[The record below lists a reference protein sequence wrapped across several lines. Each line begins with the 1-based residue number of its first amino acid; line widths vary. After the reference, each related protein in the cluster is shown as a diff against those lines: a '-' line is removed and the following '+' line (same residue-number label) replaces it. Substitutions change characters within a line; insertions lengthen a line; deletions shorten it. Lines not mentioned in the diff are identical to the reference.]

1 MASADMRGELTCSI
15 CLNIYT
21 DPVTLQCGHNFCQ
34 ACIRNVLDS
43 QVTSG
48 VYTCPDCRSEF
59 KECPTLQRNT
69 TLCNIGKSFLSTHP
83 EQDTSAILCTNC
95 LHVPVPAV
103 KTCLL
108 CEAAL
113 CSNHVKVHTK
123 SPEHVLIEPS
133 ISLET
138 WKCAVHNEILKFYC
152 TVDAACVCVSCILFG
167 AHIGHQIEPLSKAS
181 DKKKEDLKTIMQTL
195 TSRTEK
201 IDTRVK
207 KLNEYKEKTQEKAT
221 SVTERVAAIIRDI
234 KKQLDDLQN
243 QVFCEIYGQNEVA
256 SAQIAALIHELDTEK
271 EALSKKMCHI
281 EELCNMTNPLCFLR
295 EWSSSSPEFCDIVK
309 GTVGDTN
316 VPNVMNLDED
326 KVLML
331 VQTGIDE
338 IVTEVK
344 MKLDVNESSEVLL
357 DVTTAGNNVALS
369 HDDEIVT
376 GTCALP
382 RVESRSAV
390 TVKWGG
396 GGGEPVPPQPQ
407 RPACTPSPG
416 PALEPPTNPDRET
429 QKAELR
435 EMLKAPQKKGDELYV
450 IDSRWFKQWKKYV
463 GYDSWDMYNV
473 GECNPGPVNNSGLFS
488 DADTLALKEHL
499 IDELDY
505 VLVPNE
511 AWLKLMS
518 WYGSV
523 EGQQPI
529 VRKVVEFG
537 MFVKQCKVEVYL
549 IELKLC
555 NESNPD
561 TLIPRH
567 FSKADTIETI
577 EKEMRNIFRIPV
589 GKETRLWKRYMKN
602 TYEQLTKP
610 EDTVED
616 AGLYQGEVVVIEQR
630 NADGTWPR
638 QSNSQKSHL
647 KSLMKT
653 MNGGQRNHKNTN

>member
-1 MASADMRGELTCSI
+1 MASADMRDELTCSI

-34 ACIRNVLDS
+34 ACIRNVLES

-59 KECPTLQRNT
+59 EERPTLQRNT
-69 TLCNIGKSFLSTHP
+69 TLCNIAKSFLSTHP

-95 LHVPVPAV
+95 FHAPVPAV

-108 CEAAL
+108 CEVAL

-123 SPEHVLIEPS
+123 SPEHVFIEPS
-133 ISLET
+133 ISLENC
-138 WKCAVHNEILKFYC
+138 KCAVHNEILKFYC
-152 TVDAACVCVSCILFG
+152 TVDHACVCVSCSLFG
-167 AHIGHQIEPLSKAS
+167 AHIGHQIKPLSKAS

-281 EELCNMTNPLCFLR
+281 EELCNMTDPWCFLR
-295 EWSSSSPEFCDIVK
+295 EWSSSSPELCDIMK
-309 GTVGDTN
+309 GTVGYTK
-316 VPNVMNLDED
+316 VPNVMNLDEG
-326 KVLML
+326 KVWML

-376 GTCALP
+376 GTCVLP

-390 TVKWGG
+390 MAKWGG
-396 GGGEPVPPQPQ
+396 GGGEPGTPQPQ

-416 PALEPPTNPDRET
+416 LALEPPTNPDPET
-429 QKAELR
+429 QKAELM
-435 EMLKAPQKKGDELYV
+435 EMLKAPLKKGDEWYL
-450 IDSRWFKQWKKYV
+450 IDSQWFKQWKKYV
-463 GYDSWDMYNV
+463 GYDSWDMCNV
-473 GECNPGPVNNSGLFS
+473 GECNPGPVDNSGLFS
-488 DADTLALKEHL
+488 DAGTPALKEHL
-499 IDELDY
+499 IDELHY
-505 VLVPNE
+505 VLVPTE

-537 MFVKQCKVEVYL
+537 KFVKQCKVEVYL

-577 EKEMRNIFRIPV
+577 EKEMRNIFSIPV
-589 GKETRLWKRYMKN
+589 GKETRLWNRYMTN
-602 TYEQLTKP
+602 PYEQLTRP
-610 EDTVED
+610 EDTVQG
-616 AGLYQGEVVVIEQR
+616 AGLYQGQVLVIEQR
-630 NADGTWPR
+630 NADGTWLGLP
-638 QSNSQKSHL
+638 H
-647 KSLMKT
+647 
-653 MNGGQRNHKNTN
+653 G